1 MDDKMLRRGYV
12 NRWLLPMKHL
22 ILQAGDG
29 SRSAIRRFH
38 MWPIEEEAEPVI
50 RISEWLPTRID
61 RRVRVIA
68 WVYLAA
74 QILLVGTGGLVRLTG
89 SGLGCPTWPKCT
101 ADSLINTPEMGI
113 HGVIEFGNRL
123 LGVALGLVA
132 VAAFLAV
139 VRLRKQRP
147 DLFWLAL
154 LAGLGIPAQAVI
166 GGISVLAQLNP
177 YVVGFHFVISVIL
190 VALCTVFV
198 HRVYTGRVQRALAV
212 PRWYR
217 ALAYLTCVVILITIL
232 VGILTTGSGPHA
244 GDANA
249 PRTGLDPE
257 ILQHVHSWPAY
268 ITVALTLVL
277 LVAAFSRSLPTQG
290 WAMLLLL
297 VEAMQ
302 VGVGLI
308 QSNTGLPAGLV
319 GIHMVL
325 SCVLVAVMT
334 ILILNLSK
342 PVDVGVS
349 QRVTTPDL
357 VGRR

>member
-1 MDDKMLRRGYV
+1 
-12 NRWLLPMKHL
+12 
-22 ILQAGDG
+22 
-29 SRSAIRRFH
+29 
-38 MWPIEEEAEPVI
+38 MWSIEEGAEPVN
-50 RISEWLPTRID
+50 RIAAWLPNRID

-74 QILLVGTGGLVRLTG
+74 QILLVGTGGLVRLTS

-101 ADSLINTPEMGI
+101 ADSLVNTPEMGI
-113 HGVIEFGNRL
+113 HGFIEFGNRL
-123 LGVALGLVA
+123 LGIALGLIA
-132 VAAFLAV
+132 IAAFLAV
-139 VRLRKQRP
+139 VRLRKERP
-147 DLFWLAL
+147 DLFWIAL

-190 VALCTVFV
+190 VSLCTVFV
-198 HRVYTGRVQRALAV
+198 HRVYTGRVQRTLAV
-212 PRWYR
+212 PVRYR
-217 ALAYLTCVVILITIL
+217 TLAYVTSAVVFITIL

-244 GDANA
+244 GDADA

-257 ILQHVHSWPAY
+257 VLQHVHSWPAY
-268 ITVALTLVL
+268 ATVVLTVIL
-277 LVAAFSRSLPTQG
+277 LVAAFSRALPTQG
-290 WAMLLLL
+290 WALLLLL

-334 ILILNLSK
+334 ALVLDLRT
-342 PVDVGVS
+342 PVDMRLS
-349 QRVTTPDL
+349 PLATDAAL

>member
-1 MDDKMLRRGYV
+1 
-12 NRWLLPMKHL
+12 MK
-22 ILQAGDG
+22 
-29 SRSAIRRFH
+29 
-38 MWPIEEEAEPVI
+38 

-61 RRVRVIA
+61 KRVRVIA
-68 WVYLAA
+68 WIYLAA
-74 QILLVGTGGLVRLTG
+74 QILLVGTGGLVRLTS

-113 HGVIEFGNRL
+113 HGFIEFGNRL
-123 LGVALGLVA
+123 LGLALGLVA
-132 VAAFLAV
+132 IAAFLAV
-139 VRLRKQRP
+139 VRLRKERP
-147 DLFWLAL
+147 DLFWIAL

-190 VALCTVFV
+190 VVLCTVFV
-198 HRVYTGRVQRALAV
+198 HRVYTGRVQRTLVV

-217 ALAYLTCVVILITIL
+217 ALAYATSAVVFITIL

-244 GDANA
+244 GDADA

-268 ITVALTLVL
+268 LTLALTLVL
-277 LVAAFSRSLPTQG
+277 LVTAFSRNLPTQG

-297 VEAMQ
+297 VEALQ

-334 ILILNLSK
+334 VLVLNLHAPIAGRAS
-342 PVDVGVS
+342 PAS
-349 QRVTTPDL
+349 STADL

>member
-1 MDDKMLRRGYV
+1 
-12 NRWLLPMKHL
+12 
-22 ILQAGDG
+22 
-29 SRSAIRRFH
+29 
-38 MWPIEEEAEPVI
+38 MWSIEEEAEPVN
-50 RISEWLPTRID
+50 RIAAWLPTRID
-61 RRVRVIA
+61 KRVRVIA
-68 WVYLAA
+68 WIYLAA
-74 QILLVGTGGLVRLTG
+74 QILLVGTGGLVRLTS

-101 ADSLINTPEMGI
+101 ADSLVNTPEMGI

-123 LGVALGLVA
+123 LGIALGLVA
-132 VAAFLAV
+132 IAAFLAV
-139 VRLRKQRP
+139 VRLRKERP
-147 DLFWLAL
+147 DLFWIAL

-190 VALCTVFV
+190 VSLCTVFV
-198 HRVYTGRVQRALAV
+198 HRVYTGRVQRTLAV
-212 PRWYR
+212 PVWYR
-217 ALAYLTCVVILITIL
+217 SLAYVTSGVVFVTIL

-244 GDANA
+244 GDADA

-268 ITVALTLVL
+268 ATVALTLVL

-290 WAMLLLL
+290 WAILLLL

-334 ILILNLSK
+334 ALILNLSTG
-342 PVDVGVS
+342 VGA
-349 QRVTTPDL
+349 RVPARESTPDL
-357 VGRR
+357 AGRR

>member
-1 MDDKMLRRGYV
+1 MQIRSTAV
-12 NRWLLPMKHL
+12 FPPMRNL
-22 ILQAGDG
+22 ILQADDG
-29 SRSAIRRFH
+29 INSAIRYFH
-38 MWPIEEEAEPVI
+38 TWPIDEEAEPVN
-50 RISEWLPTRID
+50 RIAKWLPTRID

-68 WVYLAA
+68 WIYLIA

-113 HGVIEFGNRL
+113 HGFIEFGNRL
-123 LGVALGLVA
+123 LGIALGLVA

-139 VRLRKQRP
+139 VRLRKERP

-190 VALCTVFV
+190 VSLCTVFV
-198 HRVYTGRVQRALAV
+198 HRVYTGRVPRTLAV
-212 PRWYR
+212 PSWYR
-217 ALAYLTCVVILITIL
+217 ALAHITSAVVFITIL

-257 ILQHVHSWPAY
+257 ILEQVHSWPAY
-268 ITVALTLVL
+268 VTVALSLVL
-277 LVAAFSRSLPTQG
+277 LVTAFSRALPTQG
-290 WAMLLLL
+290 WALLLLL

-334 ILILNLSK
+334 ALILNLST
-342 PVDVGVS
+342 PVDL
-349 QRVTTPDL
+349 RVAPRATTPDL

>member
-1 MDDKMLRRGYV
+1 
-12 NRWLLPMKHL
+12 MK
-22 ILQAGDG
+22 
-29 SRSAIRRFH
+29 
-38 MWPIEEEAEPVI
+38 

-74 QILLVGTGGLVRLTG
+74 QILLVGTGGLVRLTS

-101 ADSLINTPEMGI
+101 ADSLVNTPEMGI
-113 HGVIEFGNRL
+113 HGFIEFGNRL

-132 VAAFLAV
+132 IAAFLAV
-139 VRLRKQRP
+139 VRLRKERP
-147 DLFWLAL
+147 DLFWIAL

-166 GGISVLAQLNP
+166 GGISVLVQLNP

-198 HRVYTGRVQRALAV
+198 HRVYTGRVERTLAV

-217 ALAYLTCVVILITIL
+217 AVAYATSAVILVTIL

-244 GDANA
+244 GDADA

-257 ILQHVHSWPAY
+257 VVQHVHSWPAY

-277 LVAAFSRSLPTQG
+277 LVVAFSRSLPTQG

-325 SCVLVAVMT
+325 SCVVVAVMT
-334 ILILNLSK
+334 VLVLNLST
-342 PVDVGVS
+342 PVAGRVS
-349 QRVTTPDL
+349 PAASTPDL
-357 VGRR
+357 VGHR

>member
-1 MDDKMLRRGYV
+1 M
-12 NRWLLPMKHL
+12 N
-22 ILQAGDG
+22 
-29 SRSAIRRFH
+29 
-38 MWPIEEEAEPVI
+38 
-50 RISEWLPTRID
+50 RISAWLPTRID

-74 QILLVGTGGLVRLTG
+74 QILLVGTGGLVRLTS

-113 HGVIEFGNRL
+113 HGFIEFGNRL

-132 VAAFLAV
+132 LAAFLAV
-139 VRLRKQRP
+139 VRLRKERP
-147 DLFWLAL
+147 DLFWIAL
-154 LAGLGIPAQAVI
+154 LAGLGIPVQAVI

-177 YVVGFHFVISVIL
+177 YVVGFHFVVSVIL
-190 VALCTVFV
+190 VSLCTVFV
-198 HRVYTGRVQRALAV
+198 HRVYTGRVQRTLAV
-212 PRWYR
+212 PAWYR
-217 ALAYLTCVVILITIL
+217 ALAYVTSGVVFVTIL

-268 ITVALTLVL
+268 ATVALTLVL
-277 LVAAFSRSLPTQG
+277 LVTAFSRALPTQG
-290 WAMLLLL
+290 WALLLLL

-302 VGVGLI
+302 IGIGLI

-334 ILILNLSK
+334 ALILNLST
-342 PVDVGVS
+342 PVD
-349 QRVTTPDL
+349 QRLSSRTATPDL